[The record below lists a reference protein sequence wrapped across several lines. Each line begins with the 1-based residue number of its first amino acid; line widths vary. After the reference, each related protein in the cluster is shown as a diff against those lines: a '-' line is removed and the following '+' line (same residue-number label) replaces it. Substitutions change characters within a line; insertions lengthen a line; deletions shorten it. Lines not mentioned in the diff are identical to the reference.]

1 MKICIYGAGAIGLLI
16 GARLAATG
24 RHEVSAVARGAT
36 LAALVEHGWRAETP
50 DGPVGGRAPA
60 SEHPAVLGVQDVVVV
75 AVKAPALAGVAARI
89 APLLGP
95 QTIVLPAMNG
105 VPWWFCQGLPG
116 AVAGLT
122 LASVDPDGAIAR
134 HIPIEQVVGCVVHAA
149 SYVAEPGVA
158 HNRTGRG
165 LVIGEPRGGIS
176 ARVERL
182 KAVLDEAGFETG
194 ASPAIQRDI
203 WYKLWGNMTTNPI
216 SAITGATTDRIIAD
230 DLVRRLASEA
240 MRESGRVGE
249 RLGFA
254 ITQTPEERHQ
264 ITRQLG
270 AFKTSM
276 LQDVEAGRAIELDSL
291 VGAVRELG
299 RHVGVAT
306 PTIDAIYGLARL
318 FGRVH
323 GLYPEAAPQ
332 PPAAAA

>member
-36 LAALVEHGWRAETP
+36 LAALVEHGFRAETP
-50 DGPVGGRAPA
+50 DGPVGGRALA

-75 AVKAPALAGVAARI
+75 AVKAPALADIAARI

-95 QTIVLPAMNG
+95 HTIVLPAMNG

-116 AVAGLT
+116 AASGLT
-122 LASVDPDGAIAR
+122 LSSVDPDGAIAR
-134 HIPIEQVVGCVVHAA
+134 GIPVEHVVGCVVHAA
-149 SYVAEPGVA
+149 SYVGEPGVT
-158 HNRTGRG
+158 HNRMGRG

-176 ARVERL
+176 PRVEQLRAAL
-182 KAVLDEAGFETG
+182 EAAGFEAT
-194 ASPAIQRDI
+194 ASPMIQRDI

-216 SAITGATTDRIIAD
+216 SAITGATTDRVMAD
-230 DLVRRLASEA
+230 DLVRQLTTEA
-240 MRESGRVGE
+240 MLESGRIGE

-254 ITQTPEERHQ
+254 IAQTPEERHQ
-264 ITRQLG
+264 ITRKLG

-306 PTIDAIYGLARL
+306 PMIDAIFGLARL

-323 GLYPEAAPQ
+323 GLYPEAAPR
-332 PPAAAA
+332 PSAG